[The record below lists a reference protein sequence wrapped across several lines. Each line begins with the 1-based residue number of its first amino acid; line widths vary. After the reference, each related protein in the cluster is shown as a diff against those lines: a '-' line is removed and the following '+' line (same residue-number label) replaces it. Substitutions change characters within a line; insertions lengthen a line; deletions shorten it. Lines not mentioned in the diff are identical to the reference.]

1 VTLPHVGRDVERV
14 ADVGEDLSDG
24 LTVLA
29 RVADASRDVADD
41 AVADARPDVRE
52 LVLQLREI
60 EGYPIVIWT

>member
-14 ADVGEDLSDG
+14 ADLGKDLSDG
-24 LTVLA
+24 LPVLA

-41 AVADARPDVRE
+41 AVADARPDVCE

-60 EGYPIVIWT
+60 ERYPIVIWT